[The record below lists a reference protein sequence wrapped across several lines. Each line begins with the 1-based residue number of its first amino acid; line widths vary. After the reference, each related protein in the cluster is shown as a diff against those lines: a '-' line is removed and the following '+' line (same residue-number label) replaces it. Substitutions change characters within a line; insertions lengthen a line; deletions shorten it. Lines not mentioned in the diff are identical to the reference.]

1 MRMQMPRR
9 RRVSALAAFTLIYHG
24 DSAPGLANQ
33 GGRQNR
39 ALTSFFAMTENDD
52 RVRLDKWLWA
62 ARFYKTRSL
71 AAEAIAGGKVQVNGD
86 RVKRA
91 KPVQIG
97 DEVRI
102 RQGPYEHLILVK
114 AVSDRRGPASAA
126 AELYE
131 EKPESVAAR
140 EAMAIQLKSLHA
152 AFVPDRGRPTK
163 KDRRE
168 IEKLKGR
175 ER

>member
-1 MRMQMPRR
+1 
-9 RRVSALAAFTLIYHG
+9 
-24 DSAPGLANQ
+24 
-33 GGRQNR
+33 
-39 ALTSFFAMTENDD
+39 MTETED

-62 ARFYKTRSL
+62 ARFFKTRSL
-71 AAEAIAGGKVQVNGD
+71 AADAIAGGKVQVNGD

-102 RQGPYEHLILVK
+102 RQGPYEHQIVVREL
-114 AVSDRRGPASAA
+114 SDRRGPAVDAA
-126 AELYE
+126 KLYE
-131 EKPESVAAR
+131 ETPASRAAR
-140 EAMAIQLKSLHA
+140 ETMALQLKSLHA
-152 AFVPDRGRPTK
+152 AFVPERGRPTK

-175 ER
+175 K